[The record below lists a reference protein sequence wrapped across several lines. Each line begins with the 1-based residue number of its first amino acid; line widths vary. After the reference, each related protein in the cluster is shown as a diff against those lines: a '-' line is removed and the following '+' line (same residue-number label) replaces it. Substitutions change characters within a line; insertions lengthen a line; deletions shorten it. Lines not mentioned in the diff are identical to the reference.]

1 MTPSVFDQHD
11 ILDKLYLELKSSY
24 QKGEI
29 ASYDQLLKIAPNL
42 TSHDYEVV
50 IERFKGHIRQQNL
63 MKVSN
68 DTNGTQAAINDDSL
82 ESQLLTLQQDFCQK
96 VGLIVA
102 AHEKRMAQVSQGVIE
117 DITSSKIVL
126 EQELKVLQA
135 KYDYEHNAL
144 QQELGSLKD
153 KCNALQEE
161 QAQAKLQCDAMRSE
175 HEALSLLK
183 LITSEHGIETLEALP
198 FHPTLNSLIVELINN
213 TKLLGREQLSALAVL
228 VDNVTKVSNLSQEMG
243 MELSKLSAQKY
254 ESIVKNQQ
262 RSLTQDDNSKADTSA
277 STTLSEQELALQA
290 LKDKFKN
297 IEQLG
302 ADNSYFMEDDS
313 FDRHDDPTKEELLST
328 EAIDPKFNAL
338 LQAQAQFQS
347 LAQSQTS
354 NHASGQAS
362 TQAISQGSQVA
373 LGKAKDMELEKESLE
388 PAVDGKHSPVSQER
402 IIEILN
408 VIAHDLLAKKA
419 VSELT
424 YQDIGQAIQTAI
436 RMEMGA
442 QDQCEIM
449 GRLLIKVLL
458 LGGNELTVSDFN
470 LSEEELIGLL
480 PSYEQRL
487 LALNTLSWIKN
498 NITHQDKVVD
508 NNPLSSLMSGAKTKG
523 KDSYNTDYQ
532 NRNLDS
538 QSGSVEIINSSVPK
552 AIPRDEGTLVREMS
566 QEGGN
571 DNIAAFAAA
580 SAKIASLAP
589 LLHEAGKELKQ
600 AQKEL
605 DADLEKSMLKDR
617 LASHIEENKTVV
629 SSEEEGPL
637 ATVEIAS
644 VAKDVVK
651 VASELAQGNEE
662 RSQKKFS
669 LFDNSHAAAE
679 QTGTTVF
686 GVESVEP
693 STNVS
698 YDPQKESFIHQKDI
712 DQSDDDESLDDF
724 ITGNI
729 TDVDQGDSSDLDQE
743 AVIHKEQVEPVETV
757 EQAEHKESSVFDQAQ
772 NASSNKVE
780 ESQSQTLSQSPSAE
794 DNAHNKPARTVST
807 ATVTPTG
814 RTAIIK
820 TTNIDEPVVNKEPPA
835 NTYKHGNESTFI
847 ISSPEP
853 SKDNPSLK
861 VENTVVKPSGVNTS
875 DSKIEPNKAVETIFD
890 TSSAFVPKTPL
901 DEDGKRRFK
910 FLCNVI
916 DQRINERI
924 SKVNILLHG
933 SADNTNSQLQI
944 KDVAWFYQSCISSL
958 DNQGMLTDD
967 LKKALYEKMEYDLKS
982 NNSQLALAHSHTAEA
997 SKIEE
1002 IQPQPQPKEAIAVEV
1017 KDAAKVEPEPEQKA
1031 EVKAASEVETV
1042 VAPKVEGAAKVEPE
1056 PEQKAEVKAASEV
1069 ETVVAP
1075 KVEDAAKVEPEP
1087 EQKVEV
1093 KAVPEVET
1101 VVAPKV
1107 EDAAKVEPE
1116 PEQKVEVKAVPEV
1129 ETVVAPKVEDTAKVE
1144 PEPEQK
1150 VEVKAVPE
1158 VETVVAPKVEDAA
1171 KVEPEPEQ
1179 KVEVKAVPEVET
1191 VVAPKVE
1198 DTAKVEPEVEPVAYE
1213 KITTMVMPD
1222 LSKITGKP
1230 TIDWDEFNKEK
1241 ELRAERE
1248 SIALNEAAPEAEA
1261 EPEDGADEA
1270 DDSANVV
1277 PFSFVPKS
1285 LKDALSNSQKAP
1297 GNNANSPKDLT
1308 LEQQMQIRLGLLDML
1323 QSALDKHKK
1332 SQGFTVV
1339 DDNND
1344 DSLSDDANSQDQ
1356 SPIVHRH
1363 VTFATLNEEE
1373 LSDDSNLALQDQAD
1387 VQDSSSKGN
1396 SESNQDSTPEGNQE
1410 SSSDDKQYISSDGKQ
1425 EAEVSLQVN
1434 KDSGEDCPIN
1444 QADAT
1449 SNSSADSGSKSAS
1462 GAAMN
1467 EPAAEAKAESRAE
1480 IEPKS
1485 GAEPEPEPKTES
1497 VSEPEAEDDEEI
1509 LTIIPASEYI
1519 SDPHKEENL
1528 NIPRDF
1534 SSMQSFLMGLNTSYN
1549 QPKEATFMFQDMNGS
1564 QEQLKTAKD
1573 DSKDNKK

>member
-144 QQELGSLKD
+144 QQELGALKD

-228 VDNVTKVSNLSQEMG
+228 IDNVTKVSNLSQEMG

-262 RSLTQDDNSKADTSA
+262 RSLTQDDQSKADTSA

-354 NHASGQAS
+354 THAQGLTS
-362 TQAISQGSQVA
+362 TQAISQGGQVA
-373 LGKAKDMELEKESLE
+373 QGKAKDMELEKESLE
-388 PAVDGKHSPVSQER
+388 PAVEGKHSPVSQER

-498 NITHQDKVVD
+498 NITNQDKVVD

-743 AVIHKEQVEPVETV
+743 AVIHKEQVKPVETV

-794 DNAHNKPARTVST
+794 DKAHNKPARTVST

-1002 IQPQPQPKEAIAVEV
+1002 IQPQPQLKAPV
-1017 KDAAKVEPEPEQKA
+1017 AAKEEA
-1031 EVKAASEVETV
+1031 
-1042 VAPKVEGAAKVEPE
+1042 
-1056 PEQKAEVKAASEV
+1056 
-1069 ETVVAP
+1069 
-1075 KVEDAAKVEPEP
+1075 AAKVEPEP

-1116 PEQKVEVKAVPEV
+1116 PEQKAEVKAEVKAVPEA

-1150 VEVKAVPE
+1150 AEVKAVPE

-1179 KVEVKAVPEVET
+1179 KAESEVET

-1198 DTAKVEPEVEPVAYE
+1198 DTAKVEPEPEVEPVAYE

-1248 SIALNEAAPEAEA
+1248 SIALNEAAPEAES
-1261 EPEDGADEA
+1261 EDGADEA

-1387 VQDSSSKGN
+1387 IQDSSSKGN

-1425 EAEVSLQVN
+1425 ETELSLQVN
-1434 KDSGEDCPIN
+1434 KDSGEDSPIN

-1467 EPAAEAKAESRAE
+1467 EPAAEAESQAE

-1485 GAEPEPEPKTES
+1485 GTEPKTES
-1497 VSEPEAEDDEEI
+1497 VSEPEDEAEDDEEI